1 MNDAAVTDHPTS
13 QYRQGIIYALIG
25 TALFS
30 MKPVLIKL
38 AYALGGDATSI
49 MSLRAVSSLPVYL
62 AILLWLCR
70 DPGERSKVK
79 QYGLQAAAVGI
90 LGYYFASLLDIV
102 ALEYISA
109 QLERL
114 LIFLFPS
121 FVVMISWV
129 FLKETPKKGTFT
141 SIFLGYVG
149 VAMIVMHDF
158 QSFGSQ
164 VWLGSALAVASAL
177 VFAVYLVLS
186 KKVIGKIGAQ
196 LFTSIGMGSA
206 GVVIMAQHHWQD
218 AQFSAMP
225 SELVV
230 LGIGIGIFCT
240 VLPSYFVAASM
251 ARLTAS
257 TLSLT
262 SNIGP
267 AVTAVFAITLLDE
280 AFTLWH
286 AIGMALVV
294 YAVVKINR
302 KKGTN

>member
-129 FLKETPKKGTFT
+129 FLKETPKKGT
-141 SIFLGYVG
+141 
-149 VAMIVMHDF
+149 
-158 QSFGSQ
+158 
-164 VWLGSALAVASAL
+164 
-177 VFAVYLVLS
+177 
-186 KKVIGKIGAQ
+186 
-196 LFTSIGMGSA
+196 
-206 GVVIMAQHHWQD
+206 
-218 AQFSAMP
+218 
-225 SELVV
+225 
-230 LGIGIGIFCT
+230 
-240 VLPSYFVAASM
+240 
-251 ARLTAS
+251 
-257 TLSLT
+257 
-262 SNIGP
+262 
-267 AVTAVFAITLLDE
+267 
-280 AFTLWH
+280 
-286 AIGMALVV
+286 
-294 YAVVKINR
+294 
-302 KKGTN
+302 